1 MSPAQKIRGAR
12 GARRLCYDKRTV
24 EIDSEKGAGAGRPK
38 RTVCPVC
45 RRPLSCCLCPEVKP
59 FASGVRFVFLQH
71 PKEARRHKPGTGRL
85 AHLCLE
91 GSELRE
97 GVDFS
102 GDPRVNALLA
112 DPAFAPVVL
121 FPDPA
126 PLEPDEAFAER
137 LRREGRT
144 LLVFIIDGYWTNA
157 LKMMKLSTNLA
168 RLPRFS
174 LRPAEPSRFIIR
186 HQPHPW
192 CLSTIEAVHALIE
205 RLSAAGIASTG
216 GRHRVLL
223 DLCERL
229 VAGQVRFIRENAP
242 GGRRRRNPKPAGVRR
257 TSVKVRRRL
266 PFAAS

>member
-1 MSPAQKIRGAR
+1 M
-12 GARRLCYDKRTV
+12 
-24 EIDSEKGAGAGRPK
+24 EIDPEKEAGAAPPK
-38 RTVCPVC
+38 RAVCPVC

-59 FASGVRFVFLQH
+59 FACGVRFVFLQH
-71 PKEARRHKPGTGRL
+71 PKEARRHRTGTGRL

-91 GSELRE
+91 GSELLE

-102 GDPRVNALLA
+102 GDPRVNTILA
-112 DPAFAPVVL
+112 DPALVPVVL
-121 FPDPA
+121 FPDPQ
-126 PLEPDEAFAER
+126 PVEPDEAFAER

-144 LLVFIIDGYWTNA
+144 LLVFVIDGYWTNV
-157 LKMMKLSTNLA
+157 LKMMKLSANLA

-205 RLSAAGIASTG
+205 RLAATG
-216 GRHRVLL
+216 LAPSDGRHHVLL
-223 DLCERL
+223 DLCDRL
-229 VAGQVRFIRENAP
+229 VAGQVRFIRDHARP
-242 GGRRRRNPKPAGVRR
+242 GLRRRSPSPVRNPRS
-257 TSVKVRRRL
+257 SVKTKRRL